1 MPEPRRR
8 SGAVL
13 LNVSLLVLG
22 LGVLLLGWGLV
33 TRFTASTPAPVHGD
47 DVASPLIPDV
57 IQVEVRNGSGVSGL
71 AARTLVYLRSEGF
84 DVVQVGDY
92 SSRDLEHSIV
102 YDRVGNLEVALS
114 VARAL
119 GIPDN
124 RVVQDVRTDFYLDA
138 SVIIGLDYQQ
148 LRPFQ

>member
-8 SGAVL
+8 SGSVL
-13 LNVSLLVLG
+13 LNTLLLVLG

-33 TRFTASTPAPVHGD
+33 TRFTASTTTPGQTD
-47 DVASPLIPDV
+47 EASPQAVPSV
-57 IQVEVRNGSGVSGL
+57 IQVEVRNGSGISGL
-71 AARTLVYLRSEGF
+71 AARTLTFLRNEGF

-92 SSRDLEHSIV
+92 SRRDVEHSMV
-102 YDRVGNLEVALS
+102 YDRVGNHEAAVS

-119 GIPDN
+119 GIPES
-124 RVVQDVRTDFYLDA
+124 RVVQEVREDFYLDA